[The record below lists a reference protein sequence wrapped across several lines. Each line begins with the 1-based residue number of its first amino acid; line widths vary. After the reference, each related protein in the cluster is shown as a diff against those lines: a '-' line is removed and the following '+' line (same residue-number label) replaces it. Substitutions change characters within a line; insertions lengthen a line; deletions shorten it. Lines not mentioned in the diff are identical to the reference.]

1 MLSVRAVYFPVQGG
15 SVLSLDKLLWCD
27 IRLMKATG
35 SKFLYMVLFIMLL
48 RWFPGNF
55 ESEDEIIL

>member
-48 RWFPGNF
+48 R
-55 ESEDEIIL
+55 

>member
-1 MLSVRAVYFPVQGG
+1 
-15 SVLSLDKLLWCD
+15 
-27 IRLMKATG
+27 MKATR

-55 ESEDEIIL
+55 EAEDEIIL